1 MATSPPPFD
10 ATQRLRWS
18 SDKEPGFKRVREGD
32 GFTYRD
38 TKGRRVTQEAQ
49 LRRIRALAIPPAYT
63 QVWICASADG
73 HLQATGRDARGRKQ
87 YRYHPAWQQRRSEVK
102 FESLQD
108 FGRQL
113 PRLRAK
119 ARRLL
124 GGGAEPTRE
133 RVLAALVLLLDCT
146 GMRIGNAEYA
156 RENGSFGLSTLL
168 CRHAQVA
175 RSRMHLSFVGKSG
188 VRHAL
193 SVDDARLARLVR
205 RCAEL
210 PGRQLF
216 QYEGEDGEPRRVD
229 SGDVNAWLAEHAEP
243 GTTAKLF
250 RTWHASVYALELL
263 LDTRAP
269 TEGRALLQAVAQR
282 LGNTPAVCRKAYIH
296 PAVLELL
303 DMAPARAQ
311 LRALPWANQP
321 PAHAGLRRAER
332 QLLALLATPAGQRQ
346 GIRAAA
352 QAAAQAPARRRASS
366 ASRSAACNA
375 VGA

>member
-1 MATSPPPFD
+1 MAASPPALC
-10 ATQRLRWS
+10 ATQQLRWS
-18 SDKEPGFKRVREGD
+18 CDKEPGFRRLREGD
-32 GFTYRD
+32 GFAYRD
-38 TKGRRVTQEAQ
+38 ARGLRVTQEAQ

-87 YRYHPAWQQRRSEVK
+87 YRYHPAWQLWRSEVK
-102 FESLQD
+102 FDSLSD
-108 FGRQL
+108 FARQL

-124 GGGAEPTRE
+124 AGGAEPTRE

-156 RENGSFGLSTLL
+156 RDNGSFGLCTLL
-168 CRHAQVA
+168 CRHVRVM
-175 RSRMHLSFVGKSG
+175 RSRTQLSFVGKSG

-193 SVDDARLARLVR
+193 SVNDARLARLVR

-216 QYEGEDGEPRRVD
+216 QYEGEDGEPHRID
-229 SGDVNAWLAEHAEP
+229 SGDVNAWLAEHADA

-250 RTWHASVYALELL
+250 RTWHASVHALELL

-269 TEGRALLQAVAQR
+269 TDARALVQAVAHR
-282 LGNTPAVCRKAYIH
+282 LGNSAAVCRKAYIH
-296 PAVLELL
+296 PAVTALL
-303 DMAPARAQ
+303 DMAAVRAQ
-311 LRALPWANQP
+311 LRAQPWAALP

-332 QLLALLATPAGQRQ
+332 QLLALLATPR
-346 GIRAAA
+346 
-352 QAAAQAPARRRASS
+352 AAQAPGPHGR
-366 ASRSAACNA
+366 
-375 VGA
+375 G